1 MTKTLNKYSI
11 RSRII
16 SMVIIMLVP
25 LVGIT
30 SNFLNQLWLEKTA
43 MARLDSLTEF
53 ATDISSLV
61 HEIQKERGASAGY
74 IGSKGSEMFGEML
87 EKQIATTDKYRD
99 LFDVAASEFPVEKY
113 GEELE
118 NMLSQSVLNISKL
131 SAVRGETISLAMDKK
146 MTAQYYTETI
156 ANLLGVV
163 RKAADLI
170 TDAGRLRDFVTYIS
184 FLDAKEAAGQERAV
198 ASASYAEGSFGR
210 EALQKYVAIIS
221 KQDAYVSSFRAN
233 ATNEL
238 RAFYKQAMVG
248 PDVEKVDQLRAI
260 ALASPWDLSASG
272 VVGTAGMYE
281 IMTKKINIL
290 KTVED
295 KISSEFRIKT
305 ATSAK
310 NATTAFQLYL
320 LGLSALV
327 IAALGASIVIRRSIT
342 LPLKDIQ
349 ASMKLLSTGDLD
361 ASVPHVKFK
370 SEIGEMAS
378 SVLVFKENAVQQ
390 KILEKQTEKDQE
402 NRHLES
408 EKLAKE
414 ESARKEREVEM
425 AAELKHEERERELEL
440 ERELVSAREQRAASL
455 EKVIAEFDSNI
466 VDVMDGL
473 VSASNVL
480 DSSADSMSGIAN
492 RAQGS
497 SASALS
503 ASEDATENVNTVAI
517 ASEEIASS
525 ISEIAQQL
533 NRSNEMT
540 SSAVEEVGKT
550 QALVDDMNKTSNL
563 ITNVVKLINDIAE
576 QTNLLALNAT
586 IEAAR
591 AGDAGKG
598 FAVVASEVKELATQT
613 ARATG
618 DIGSHIEAV
627 RMASKNVGSSV
638 VDIREVINS
647 TNEINNTIAAAVN
660 QQDVTTSDISRNVKI
675 AASRSQ
681 DVKLIVNEVSTSVVE
696 VKSFAADVQ
705 VAAGEVSEN
714 TARIKEVVEHFLRNI
729 RAA

>member
-1 MTKTLNKYSI
+1 
-11 RSRII
+11 
-16 SMVIIMLVP
+16 MVIIMLVP